1 VSLKEIAL
9 RVLRQLPYYISIPSD
24 LDRGLTLPGELSPFR
39 FPPPCITILTCDANV
54 GARAVANEVRATA
67 VRTSS
72 DSTVRIEE
80 AGAVLAAGA
89 TQLPGAVALLI
100 YLNERA
106 FTDAGGVVA
115 ATVQRAM
122 DARVPIALVHEQDE
136 ERGAC
141 VFARY
146 FDLAP
151 DVLQQQPYKLFD
163 LVAVSLYPGAN
174 HRKISLRHVMR
185 DLGAEPVAE
194 AHLFARLSRASTS
207 SSSRSSGGGSVLS
220 MGEWSRTGRG
230 RLALLW
236 GRGTSRTS
244 SRRSRAKWGLA
255 CRPEQHSTFASLA
268 R

>member
-1 VSLKEIAL
+1 M
-9 RVLRQLPYYISIPSD
+9 PYYVSIPSD

-89 TQLPGAVALLI
+89 AQPPGTVALLI

-146 FDLAP
+146 FELAP
-151 DVLQQQPYKLFD
+151 DVLQQPPYKLFD
-163 LVAVSLYPGAN
+163 LVAVPLYSGAD
-174 HRKISLRHVMR
+174 HRKIRSATSISLHLQPLLNPHLTSPLPPPARSLRHVMR
-185 DLGAEPVAE
+185 DLGAEPVVKAD
-194 AHLFARLSRASTS
+194 LFARLSRASTS
-207 SSSRSSGGGSVLS
+207 SGSSSSGGGFVLS
-220 MGEWSRTGRG
+220 LGEWLRKGRG

-236 GRGTSRTS
+236 SEGRRG
-244 SRRSRAKWGLA
+244 
-255 CRPEQHSTFASLA
+255 
-268 R
+268 

>member
-1 VSLKEIAL
+1 M
-9 RVLRQLPYYISIPSD
+9 RVLRQLPYYVSIPSD

-89 TQLPGAVALLI
+89 AQPPGTVALLI

-106 FTDAGGVVA
+106 FTDAGGVVT
-115 ATVQRAM
+115 ATVLRAM
-122 DARVPIALVHEQDE
+122 DARMPIALVNEQDE

-146 FDLAP
+146 FELAP
-151 DVLQQQPYKLFD
+151 DVLQQPPYKLFD
-163 LVAVSLYPGAN
+163 LVAVPLYPGAD
-174 HRKISLRHVMR
+174 HRKIRSAIRLSLR
-185 DLGAEPVAE
+185 LEP
-194 AHLFARLSRASTS
+194 
-207 SSSRSSGGGSVLS
+207 
-220 MGEWSRTGRG
+220 
-230 RLALLW
+230 LLNF
-236 GRGTSRTS
+236 T
-244 SRRSRAKWGLA
+244 
-255 CRPEQHSTFASLA
+255 
-268 R
+268 